1 MPARKQPQHW
11 YNVAILS
18 YSSPKT
24 RAMAERGEDITMSDR
39 IRVKMT
45 YRGDSWREARHA
57 LGLAVVK
64 ASRLRLAYAVQV
76 LRDYEPFLQVK
87 VEHL

>member
-1 MPARKQPQHW
+1 MPTRKQPEHW

-24 RAMAERGEDITMSDR
+24 RAMAQRGDDITMSGR
-39 IRVKMT
+39 IHVQVT
-45 YRGDSWREARHA
+45 YSGPSWREARQA

-64 ASRLRLAYAVQV
+64 ASRLRLAFGVHV
-76 LRDYEPFLQVK
+76 LRDYERIIMVK
-87 VEHL
+87 VEH

>member
-1 MPARKQPQHW
+1 MPARREHW

-18 YSSPKT
+18 YNSPKT
-24 RAMAERGEDITMSDR
+24 KAMAQRGESIAMSER
-39 IRVKMT
+39 LRVQVV
-45 YRGDSWREARHA
+45 YSGDNWRDARHA

-64 ASRLRLAYAVQV
+64 ASRLRLAYAVHV
-76 LRDYEPFLQVK
+76 LRDYERIILVN